1 MKKTSKKSTPK
12 KSVKK
17 VVMERPMMGMIPEP
31 KRVTVEKAEGGFIV
45 RKGYSDKQHIAKTI
59 QEAQKIQEK
68 LLK

>member
-1 MKKTSKKSTPK
+1 MKKKTSKKSTPK
-12 KSVKK
+12 KVGKI
-17 VVMERPMMGMIPEP
+17 MESPMMGMMPEP